1 MVPCGLVFTLVI
13 SWSSPTEATIMSLCA
28 TRPGEFPTPNEK
40 QKANTLHE
48 VDAGNIGL
56 WLGLGRAVA
65 MW

>member
-13 SWSSPTEATIMSLCA
+13 SWSSPTEATIMSLGA
-28 TRPGEFPTPNEK
+28 TRPGELLSPNK
-40 QKANTLHE
+40 KRKANTLHE
-48 VDAGNIGL
+48 VDAGNMGL